1 MINVITE
8 FVKKTTVRIIAYV
21 YDDAGKLTEPSGSVK
36 VTIWNPS
43 GDKQLLG
50 DPNYEATMT
59 KNTDADSPAYGAYE
73 YYYETDADTDK
84 GWWRGEV
91 EVIDGT
97 PTEYTS
103 MGTFSFR
110 IK

>member
-8 FVKKTTVRIIAYV
+8 FVNKTTVRIIAYI
-21 YDDAGKLTEPSGSVK
+21 YNDAGALTDPISAK
-36 VTIWNPS
+36 VTIYDPD
-43 GDKQLLG
+43 GEKQLL
-50 DPNYEATMT
+50 DPPDNYDIAMT
-59 KNTDADSPAYGAYE
+59 KNTDEDSPAYGAYE

-103 MGTFSFR
+103 MGNFSFR